1 MLDIGETFNL
11 AGSGPYINT
20 DTDINTDADIA
31 YWYNCL
37 YSDRIFLLAQKQ
49 KHSAQRLS
57 NWTTITLEIFLLT
70 LLLLFDLIVL
80 FWFHFT
86 CFWHCDVSFYCFESN
101 NEKPT
106 RETGFC
112 LVCNFLRHF
121 VHLMVRKCLS
131 RTLNCSKCNITVSSN
146 LLFHKKMSCYFYKNL
161 KCGVSRYTLK

>member
-57 NWTTITLEIFLLT
+57 N
-70 LLLLFDLIVL
+70 
-80 FWFHFT
+80 
-86 CFWHCDVSFYCFESN
+86 
-101 NEKPT
+101 
-106 RETGFC
+106 
-112 LVCNFLRHF
+112 
-121 VHLMVRKCLS
+121 
-131 RTLNCSKCNITVSSN
+131 
-146 LLFHKKMSCYFYKNL
+146 
-161 KCGVSRYTLK
+161 